1 LSVLLA
7 FLLIVTSINV
17 NPNIAYAAKKKAIKL
32 NYTEYTLAKGKTVKL
47 KASTTKNASVVWKS
61 NNNSIATVSS
71 KGTVKALKDGVTV
84 IYLGENIDKD
94 KLLHFTEYDTDHE
107 KESHVIKH
115 NDHQHGDFDPH
126 IWLDPVLAQDCV
138 KLICSTLENKDT
150 EHTEIYKDNA
160 EKYISKLKKLDKD
173 IIEQLA
179 DIQLK
184 PFFTQHDAFSYFNKR
199 YSLKC
204 VGVLEVVPDSDVT
217 PKHLRDLLRQIREQD
232 VVAIMV
238 PSRGNTRMVK
248 QLASDGRIKIGTLE
262 TLGVLDEGELNA
274 DTYERLMRKNIR
286 EILSTLK

>member
-1 LSVLLA
+1 MPIYSWTKNVVGDKAEVENLLDGKSSPHD
-7 FLLIVTSINV
+7 FQLT
-17 NPNIAYAAKKKAIKL
+17 PKDMRKL
-32 NYTEYTLAKGKTVKL
+32 NSANIVFAIGLELEPWLEKIQE
-47 KASTTKNASVVWKS
+47 N
-61 NNNSIATVSS
+61 
-71 KGTVKALKDGVTV
+71 KALKDGVTV

-274 DTYERLMRKNIR
+274 DTYERLMRKNIH